1 MKFALMSQVLP
12 VSATF
17 FQNLPPPYKH
27 QTTSNRPSAN
37 SALTGL
43 AVFYLRQVKTGKYKA
58 SWRHQWEECI
68 GIAEQHLRS
77 LQRRQARLLLP
88 KGVRWPCRGP
98 AGQETAEHTELRPS
112 TALLFTALA
121 AVGQRGSVVSTE
133 LCKPMP
139 GPRLAAQASAGTAG
153 SSESETQPGFK
164 GSENHQ
170 NQHVKTILAAQSFT
184 NSWKNYCT
192 RYQEWGPC
200 QAAHLEPQL
209 AIRLMT
215 WVPEYLRASGQPTH
229 MWGNG
234 GG

>member
-1 MKFALMSQVLP
+1 MKFAPMSQVLP

-17 FQNLPPPYKH
+17 FQNVPPRYKH
-27 QTTSNRPSAN
+27 QTTSNRPSVS

-43 AVFYLRQVKTGKYKA
+43 AWGKSRLGNTKLHGDISGKSA
-58 SWRHQWEECI
+58 L
-68 GIAEQHLRS
+68 A
-77 LQRRQARLLLP
+77 LQSNISE
-88 KGVRWPCRGP
+88 VCRGDRHGCFCQREWGDHVR
-98 AGQETAEHTELRPS
+98 GQVGKRLQNTELRPS

-121 AVGQRGSVVSTE
+121 AVGQRGSVVWTE

-139 GPRLAAQASAGTAG
+139 GPMLAAQASVGTAG
-153 SSESETQPGFK
+153 SSESETQPGFNV
-164 GSENHQ
+164 SENHQ

-200 QAAHLEPQL
+200 QAAHWEPQL

-215 WVPEYLRASGQPTH
+215 WVLEYLRASCQPTH